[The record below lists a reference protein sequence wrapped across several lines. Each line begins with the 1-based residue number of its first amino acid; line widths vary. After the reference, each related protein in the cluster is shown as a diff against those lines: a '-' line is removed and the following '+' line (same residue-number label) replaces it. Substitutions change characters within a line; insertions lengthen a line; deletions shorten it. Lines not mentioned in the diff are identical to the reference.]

1 MNFLAFKS
9 AIHDIFTKIMV
20 DMRKIDDIINVHLK
34 GQNLSI
40 ILKPLL

>member
-9 AIHDIFTKIMV
+9 AIHDTFIKIMV
-20 DMRKIDDIINVHLK
+20 DMRKIDIINIHLK